1 MQYTE
6 QVEINGLDYIVTF
19 EYTPATRGSFDEPP
33 EDEYYE
39 IIEASRKLRLSELGL
54 DVPEEIELL
63 EYEQSKQFN
72 EDVVDEL
79 VELAKWRKKYLD

>member
-6 QVEINGLDYIVTF
+6 QVEINGLDYVVTF

-33 EDEYYE
+33 EDEYYD

-54 DVPEEIELL
+54 EVQEEIDLL

-72 EDVVDEL
+72 EDVVGEL

>member
-6 QVEINGLDYIVTF
+6 QVEINGLDYVVTF
-19 EYTPATRGSFDEPP
+19 EYTPATKGSFDEPP
-33 EDEYYE
+33 EDECYE

-79 VELAKWRKKYLD
+79 VDLAKWNKKYLD

>member
-72 EDVVDEL
+72 EDVVGEL

>member
-6 QVEINGLDYIVTF
+6 QVEINGLDYVVTF
-19 EYTPATRGSFDEPP
+19 EYTPATKGSFDEPP

-79 VELAKWRKKYLD
+79 VDLAKWNKKYLD

>member
-6 QVEINGLDYIVTF
+6 QVEIDGLDYVVTF
-19 EYTPATRGSFDEPP
+19 EYTPATKGSFDEPP

-63 EYEQSKQFN
+63 EYELSKQFN

-79 VELAKWRKKYLD
+79 VDLVKWRKKYID

>member
-1 MQYTE
+1 MRYTE
-6 QVEINGLDYIVTF
+6 QVNLNGLDYKVTF
-19 EYTPATRGSFDEPP
+19 EYTPATKGSFDEPP

-39 IIEASRKLRLSELGL
+39 IIESIRKLRLSELGL

-79 VELAKWRKKYLD
+79 VDLAKWRKKYID